1 MADILKRRKDEG
13 ANIRLGQ
20 NIILPSSFEGSPRN
34 MHQRFQDAMIMVMK
48 IGKPDLFITF
58 TCSPQWP

>member
-20 NIILPSSFEGSPRN
+20 NIILPSSF
-34 MHQRFQDAMIMVMK
+34 
-48 IGKPDLFITF
+48 
-58 TCSPQWP
+58 